1 MAGGKRKY
9 QSRKRPVRELLKE
22 IDRAADAYVRNGY
35 RDVVGRSYLRTPP
48 SLAELLAELA
58 RYHPLS
64 PVATRRGKRVLR
76 KLQSGNDGGY
86 DARRLEEKVRTAFQI
101 RGRVAGRGAL
111 GRDVVRI
118 AQSAAEPFEMLAA
131 AICQPIV
138 IIREIFRK

>member
-9 QSRKRPVRELLKE
+9 QSRKKPLRELLKE

-48 SLAELLAELA
+48 SLAELA

-86 DARRLEEKVRTAFQI
+86 DARR
-101 RGRVAGRGAL
+101 RGARSCCWSTSSITSKEYGRGFPARWP
-111 GRDVVRI
+111 GRCPIR
-118 AQSAAEPFEMLAA
+118 AATGATDIPARGKGEGGPYDKHGF
-131 AICQPIV
+131 CKQ
-138 IIREIFRK
+138 